1 MSGTAHAEPPWAGP
15 APVREG
21 PFELR
26 TLDEA
31 RQLAACLAAQ
41 FPDPAAA
48 ALGLIELMV
57 NAVEHGNL
65 GISTAEKA
73 DLLRRGVWE
82 EEVGRRLGLPE
93 NAAKRVRVELCREA
107 RSLTLLIR
115 DDGPGFDWR
124 QYCELDP
131 ARAQEPN
138 GRGIALARQLAFP
151 DLEYLGGGNVA
162 RVVVTTAAAA
172 CPHGGTKR

>member
-1 MSGTAHAEPPWAGP
+1 MRPETAEPRASLGQQ
-15 APVREG
+15 REG
-21 PFELR
+21 LFELR
-26 TLDEA
+26 TLCEA
-31 RQLAACLAAQ
+31 RQLAAFLAAQ

-65 GISTAEKA
+65 GISTDEKA

-82 EEVGRRLGLPE
+82 QEVQRRLLLPE
-93 NAAKRVRVELCREA
+93 NASKRVRVELCRAA
-107 RSLTLLIR
+107 RSLTLLIH

-131 ARAQEPN
+131 ARALEPN
-138 GRGIALARQLAFP
+138 GRGIALARQIAFP

-162 RVVVTTAAAA
+162 RVVVLTTAATT
-172 CPHGGTKR
+172 PRSGHSL